1 MCSLAQSNYWSHT
14 ERSEPLLCLSL
25 KEGEHWSKSVVA
37 AVSES
42 NQVHATRG
50 ANGGVA
56 VSPCLS
62 PAADLRRRQAPLGQV
77 GEEKGAAVG
86 GEDTAV
92 RPVHFHW
99 ICHFLPLSPL
109 PSSSSMYIPVLAIA
123 QDSKG
128 FSSILKYSRAAGLMM
143 QQLNWRSPKIRWNRR
158 WLCTE
163 SAN

>member
-1 MCSLAQSNYWSHT
+1 MCSLAQSNYWSHNACSCFG
-14 ERSEPLLCLSL
+14 EQSGARDARRQRWRRRLALSL
-25 KEGEHWSKSVVA
+25 SGCRSTPETGTTWP
-37 AVSES
+37 
-42 NQVHATRG
+42 TW
-50 ANGGVA
+50 
-56 VSPCLS
+56 
-62 PAADLRRRQAPLGQV
+62 RRKVRSRSTV
-77 GEEKGAAVG
+77 RDG